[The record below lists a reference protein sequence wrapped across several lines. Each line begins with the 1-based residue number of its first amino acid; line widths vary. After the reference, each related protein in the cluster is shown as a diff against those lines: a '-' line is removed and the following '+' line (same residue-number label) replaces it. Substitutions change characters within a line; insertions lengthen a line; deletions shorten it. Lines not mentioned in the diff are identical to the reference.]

1 MVRCCLEKSENE
13 QISKTT
19 NKQNN
24 EKTMNKY
31 FGKENSVVFIA
42 GALHDSSLTS
52 SPNASS
58 HPYLFIGSTLAWLS
72 CVAKNALNLF
82 SLSQRWDQRNVPPHP
97 IYEVLRSEPRVLC
110 ILGRCPI
117 NWTPSPGSHLTF
129 RWSLVIQVSKRDPEI
144 MCTHLVDQCQSSSS
158 LLYNLFPL
166 AIIHNVLSVCP

>member
-58 HPYLFIGSTLAWLS
+58 HPYLFIGSTLA
-72 CVAKNALNLF
+72 
-82 SLSQRWDQRNVPPHP
+82 
-97 IYEVLRSEPRVLC
+97 
-110 ILGRCPI
+110 
-117 NWTPSPGSHLTF
+117 
-129 RWSLVIQVSKRDPEI
+129 
-144 MCTHLVDQCQSSSS
+144 
-158 LLYNLFPL
+158 
-166 AIIHNVLSVCP
+166 